1 VTARALL
8 LATANPGKLREL
20 RELLDGLTVL
30 GLRDVGIV
38 DDLPET
44 ADTFLG
50 NATQKAV
57 EAARRSG
64 LPCLAD
70 DSGLCVDALDGAPGV
85 FSARFAGRHGDDE
98 ANRALLLARLA
109 DVADDLRTARFRCV
123 LALADEAGALAGRV
137 LHAEGECAGTITRAA
152 RGGGGFGY
160 DPIFAPAGEART
172 MAELPSSVKHALSHR
187 GAALRSMLPTLRG
200 YLASG

>member
-1 VTARALL
+1 MTARPLL
-8 LATANPGKLREL
+8 LATANQGKLREL
-20 RELLDGLTVL
+20 RELLSDLTVI
-30 GLRDVGIV
+30 GLRDVGI

-57 EAARRSG
+57 EAARLTG

-85 FSARFAGRHGDDE
+85 YSARFSGRHGDDE
-98 ANRALLLARLA
+98 ANRALLLERLR

-123 LALADEAGALAGRV
+123 LVLADQAGALGSRV
-137 LHAEGECAGTITRAA
+137 LHAEGECPGVIVRVP
-152 RGGGGFGY
+152 RGEGGFGY
-160 DPIFAPAGEART
+160 DPLFVPSGEART
-172 MAELPSSVKHALSHR
+172 MAELPSAVKHSLSHR
-187 GAALRSMLPTLRG
+187 GAALRAMLPTLRG
-200 YLASG
+200 YLASR

>member
-1 VTARALL
+1 MSVRALL

-20 RELLDGLTVL
+20 RELLSDLTVL
-30 GLRDVGIV
+30 GLRDVGI

-57 EAARRSG
+57 EAARRTG

-85 FSARFAGRHGDDE
+85 FSARFAGGHGDDA
-98 ANRALLLARLA
+98 ANRALLLERLA
-109 DVADDLRTARFRCV
+109 HVADDLRTARFRCV
-123 LALADEAGALAGRV
+123 IAVVGPKGAETSDGTCEGALGRSV
-137 LHAEGECAGTITRAA
+137 
-152 RGGGGFGY
+152 RGAGGFGY
-160 DPIFAPAGEART
+160 DPLFWPVEAPGRT
-172 MAELPSSVKHALSHR
+172 LAELSMNEKNAISHR
-187 GAALRSMLPTLRG
+187 GRAAVGLVDVIRRCL
-200 YLASG
+200 

>member
-1 VTARALL
+1 MTARPLL

-20 RELLDGLTVL
+20 RELLGDLPAL
-30 GLRDVGIV
+30 GLADVGV

-57 EAARRSG
+57 EAARRTG

-70 DSGLCVDALDGAPGV
+70 DSGLCVDALGGAPGV
-85 FSARFAGRHGDDE
+85 YSARYAGRHGDDA
-98 ANRALLLARLA
+98 ANRALLLERLR
-109 DVADDLRTARFRCV
+109 DVADELRTARFRCV
-123 LALADEAGALAGRV
+123 LALADRAGALGERV
-137 LHAEGECAGTITRAA
+137 LHAEGECPGSIARAP

-160 DPIFAPAGEART
+160 DPIFVPEGEART
-172 MAELPSSVKHALSHR
+172 MAELPSAAKHALSHR
-187 GAALRSMLPTLRG
+187 GAALRAMLPTLRG
-200 YLASG
+200 YLLAR

>member
-1 VTARALL
+1 MTTRPLL

-20 RELLDGLTVL
+20 RELLGDPTVL
-30 GLRDVGIV
+30 GLRDVGI

-57 EAARRSG
+57 EAARRTG

-70 DSGLCVDALDGAPGV
+70 DSGLCVDALGGAPGV
-85 FSARFAGRHGDDE
+85 YSARYAGAHGDDA
-98 ANRALLLARLA
+98 ANRALLLERMR

-123 LALADEAGALAGRV
+123 LVLADPGGALGAELR
-137 LHAEGECAGTITRAA
+137 HAEGACPGVITRAP
-152 RGGGGFGY
+152 RGDGGFGY
-160 DPIFAPAGEART
+160 DPLFVPAGESRT
-172 MAELPSSVKHALSHR
+172 MAELPSAAKHALSHR
-187 GAALRSMLPTLRG
+187 GAALRAMLPTLRG
-200 YLASG
+200 YLASR

>member
-1 VTARALL
+1 MSARPLL

-20 RELLDGLTVL
+20 RAMLGDMAVIGLA
-30 GLRDVGIV
+30 DVGI

-57 EAARRSG
+57 EAARLTG
-64 LPCLAD
+64 LVCLAD

-85 FSARFAGRHGDDE
+85 FSARFAGRHGDDA
-98 ANRALLLARLA
+98 ANRALLLERLR

-123 LALADEAGALAGRV
+123 LALADAAGALESRV
-137 LHAEGECAGTITRAA
+137 LHAEGECHGSITRAP
-152 RGGGGFGY
+152 RGDGGFGY
-160 DPIFAPAGEART
+160 DALFVPIGETRT
-172 MAELPSSVKHALSHR
+172 MAELPSSSKHQLSHR
-187 GAALRSMLPTLRG
+187 GAALRAMLPILLTYIG
-200 YLASG
+200 SH

>member
-1 VTARALL
+1 MTDRPLL
-8 LATANPGKLREL
+8 LATANVGKLREL
-20 RELLDGLTVL
+20 RELLGDLTVL
-30 GLRDVGIV
+30 GLHDVGI

-57 EAARRSG
+57 EAARRTG

-70 DSGLCVDALDGAPGV
+70 DSGLCVDALGGAPGV
-85 FSARFAGRHGDDE
+85 YSARYAGRHGDDA
-98 ANRALLLARLA
+98 ANRALLLERLR

-123 LALADEAGALAGRV
+123 LALVDRAGPLGERV
-137 LHAEGECAGTITRAA
+137 LHAEGECPGAITRAP
-152 RGGGGFGY
+152 RGDGGFGY
-160 DPIFAPAGEART
+160 DPLFVPAGETRT
-172 MAELPSSVKHALSHR
+172 MAELPSAAKHVLSHR

-200 YLASG
+200 YLAGR

>member
-1 VTARALL
+1 MTDRPLL
-8 LATANPGKLREL
+8 LATANVGKLREL
-20 RELLDGLTVL
+20 RELLGDLTVL
-30 GLRDVGIV
+30 GLRDVGI

-57 EAARRSG
+57 EAARRTG

-85 FSARFAGRHGDDE
+85 YSARYAGRHGDDA
-98 ANRALLLARLA
+98 ANRALLLERLR

-123 LALADEAGALAGRV
+123 LALADQAGSLRERV
-137 LHAEGECAGTITRAA
+137 LHAEGECPGAITRAP
-152 RGGGGFGY
+152 RGDGGFGY
-160 DPIFAPAGEART
+160 DPLFVPAGETRT
-172 MAELPSSVKHALSHR
+172 MAELPSAAKHALSHR

-200 YLASG
+200 YLASR

>member
-1 VTARALL
+1 MTARPLL
-8 LATANPGKLREL
+8 LATANKGKLREL
-20 RELLDGLTVL
+20 RELLSDLTVL
-30 GLRDVGIV
+30 GLHDVGI

-57 EAARRSG
+57 EAARLTG

-85 FSARFAGRHGDDE
+85 YSARYSGRHGDDE
-98 ANRALLLARLA
+98 ANRALLLERMR

-123 LALADEAGALAGRV
+123 LVLADQAGALGSRV
-137 LHAEGECAGTITRAA
+137 LHAEGECPGVIVRAP
-152 RGGGGFGY
+152 RGEGGFGY
-160 DPIFAPAGEART
+160 DPLFVPSGEART
-172 MAELPSSVKHALSHR
+172 MAELPSAVKHSLSHR
-187 GAALRSMLPTLRG
+187 GAALRAMLPTLRG
-200 YLASG
+200 YLASR

>member
-1 VTARALL
+1 MTARPLL
-8 LATANPGKLREL
+8 LATANQGKLREL
-20 RELLDGLTVL
+20 RELLSDLTVI
-30 GLRDVGIV
+30 GLHEVDI

-57 EAARRSG
+57 EAARRTG

-85 FSARFAGRHGDDE
+85 YSARYAGRHGDDE
-98 ANRALLLARLA
+98 ANRRLLLERLR

-123 LALADEAGALAGRV
+123 LALADQAGALGSQV
-137 LHAEGECAGTITRAA
+137 LHAEGECPGVIVRAP
-152 RGGGGFGY
+152 RGEGGFGY
-160 DPIFAPAGEART
+160 DPLFVPTGESRT
-172 MAELPSSVKHALSHR
+172 MAELPSAVKHSLSHR
-187 GAALRSMLPTLRG
+187 GAALRAMLPTLRG
-200 YLASG
+200 YLASR